1 MAQKHIFIASS
12 AEAIPYAKSFV
23 AKCRN
28 KKRIRYIKWWEHFRP
43 ARTLLD
49 ELERFKAELHGALI
63 FVTPDCELK
72 FRRGKK
78 YSPNLNVLFEFGYF
92 MGRFPKENVAV
103 VKYADTYMPS
113 DLDGYIPIHG
123 GDSYK
128 KRLQGQAPPPSA
140 RTISEFRRWMNN
152 LK

>member
-12 AEAIPYAKSFV
+12 AEAIPYAKAFV

-28 KKRIRYIKWWEHFRP
+28 NKRIRYIKWWEHFRP
-43 ARTLLD
+43 ARTLLE
-49 ELERFKAELHGALI
+49 ELDRFKTELDGALV
-63 FVTPDCELK
+63 FVTPDCQLS
-72 FRRGKK
+72 FRKNTM

-92 MGRFPKENVAV
+92 MDIFPKENVAV
-103 VKYADTYMPS
+103 VKYADAYLPS

-123 GDSYK
+123 GDNFK
-128 KRLQGQAPPPSA
+128 KRLQKQAPPPSA
-140 RTISEFRRWMNN
+140 RTISEFRRWMTN